1 MARGVDGRDTFVD
14 NQDRR
19 LFLTTLTELKRETAF
34 TLFAYC
40 LMGNHFHLA
49 IKIGEVPLSHI
60 MQRLLTRYVPAFN
73 ARHERT
79 GHLFQARY
87 KAVLCLNEAYLLRL
101 IDYVHN
107 NPVRSGLVIKAE
119 DWGWSSSGTYSK
131 NDRTELVDPDVLPL
145 ALGLDGDTQWNPDDF
160 DPWSTKSRS
169 EPPLIRDHPT
179 ERASLES
186 LAVRVSSSTDIT
198 IAVLRSNR
206 REQPIV
212 RAKRAFIVRCQ
223 REGHSLS
230 DISRWLRCSP
240 SAVHYLAYGRTNL
253 KELKA

>member
-14 NQDRR
+14 DQDRR
-19 LFLTTLTELKRETAF
+19 LFLTALTELKQEAAF

-49 IKIGEVPLSHI
+49 IKIGEAPLSHI
-60 MQRLLTRYVPAFN
+60 MQRLLTRYVSAFN
-73 ARHERT
+73 ARHGRT

-87 KAVLCLNEAYLLRL
+87 KAVLCLKETQLLRL
-101 IDYVHN
+101 IEYIHA
-107 NPVRSGLVIKAE
+107 NPVRSGMVAKAE
-119 DWGWSSSGTYSK
+119 DWGWSSCEVYSNNRRSG
-131 NDRTELVDPDVLPL
+131 LVDPHDLPRT
-145 ALGLDGDTQWNPDDF
+145 LGSDDNPRTVPDDF
-160 DPWSTKSRS
+160 DPWPKNSRP
-169 EPPLIRDHPT
+169 EPLLLRNHPT

-186 LAVRVSSSTDIT
+186 LARHASSDANISVD
-198 IAVLRSNR
+198 VLCSKR
-206 REQPIV
+206 REQSIAQV
-212 RAKRAFIVRCQ
+212 KRAFIARCL

-240 SAVHYLAYGRTNL
+240 SAVHYLAYGEKNL